1 MGKQLG
7 HCPCRAGDT
16 DALDYDQCCGRW
28 HLGFAQGIFAQTPEQ
43 LMRSR
48 YSAFA
53 LAQRN
58 DKQGQDLLRY
68 LLGTWFSATSP
79 GDLEI
84 SPTQWTGLEV
94 LATQTDGDA
103 GIVEFLAHFKVNGKA
118 DQMHECSRFI
128 RLADRWY
135 YIDGEGQSDD

>member
-1 MGKQLG
+1 
-7 HCPCRAGDT
+7 
-16 DALDYDQCCGRW
+16 
-28 HLGFAQGIFAQTPEQ
+28 
-43 LMRSR
+43 MRSR

-58 DKQGQDLLRY
+58 DKEGQRLLRY
-68 LLGTWFSATSP
+68 LLDTWFSATSP

-118 DQMHECSRFI
+118 EKMHECSRFI
-128 RLADRWY
+128 RLSDRWY
-135 YIDGEGQSDD
+135 YIDGEADNPE

>member
-1 MGKQLG
+1 
-7 HCPCRAGDT
+7 
-16 DALDYDQCCGRW
+16 
-28 HLGFAQGIFAQTPEQ
+28 
-43 LMRSR
+43 MRSR

-103 GIVEFLAHFKVNGKA
+103 GIVEFLAHFKVNGKTEK
-118 DQMHECSRFI
+118 MHECSRFI
-128 RLADRWY
+128 HLVDRWY
-135 YIDGEGQSDD
+135 YIDGEADSAE

>member
-1 MGKQLG
+1 M
-7 HCPCRAGDT
+7 
-16 DALDYDQCCGRW
+16 QCCGRW
-28 HLGFAQGIFAQTPEQ
+28 HQGFAQHVFAQTPEQ

-58 DKQGQDLLRY
+58 DQQGQDLLRY

-84 SPTQWTGLEV
+84 SPTLWTGLEV
-94 LATQTDGDA
+94 LTTQIDGDA
-103 GIVEFLAHFKVNGKA
+103 GIVEFLAHCKVNGKA
-118 DQMHECSRFI
+118 EKMHECSRFI
-128 RLADRWY
+128 RLAERWY
-135 YIDGEGQSDD
+135 YIDGDVGAD